1 MKDKIN
7 NNYQQQLITEI
18 VDTILETTAKFF
30 DNNIIYDNS
39 EEYLTNFLNVDL
51 DELTVIVR
59 FVVEAFSQAIY
70 LNKYQNIRDY
80 VIQITSQELILFLIQ
95 EDKKS
100 ELFHNNITNFRN
112 EMVNHITNN
121 IFVADNTL
129 VKGKNHAT
137 FN

>member
-18 VDTILETTAKFF
+18 VETILETTMKFF
-30 DNNIIYDNS
+30 DNNIAYNNS
-39 EEYLTNFLNVDL
+39 EKCLANFLNVNL

-59 FVVEAFSQAIY
+59 FIVEAFSQAIY
-70 LNKYQNIRDY
+70 LNKYQSIRDY
-80 VIQITSQELILFLIQ
+80 VIQITSQELILFLAQ
-95 EDKKS
+95 EDKES
-100 ELFHNNITNFRN
+100 ELFHNNMMNFRN

-121 IFVADNTL
+121 IWVVDNTL
-129 VKGKNHAT
+129 IEEKNHAT